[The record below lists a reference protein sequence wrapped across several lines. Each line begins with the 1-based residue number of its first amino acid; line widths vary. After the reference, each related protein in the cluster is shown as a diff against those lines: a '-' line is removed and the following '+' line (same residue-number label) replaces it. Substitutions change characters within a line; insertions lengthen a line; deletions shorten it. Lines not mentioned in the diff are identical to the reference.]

1 MRSCGLK
8 PSKHASPQY
17 VAAFAEIAARIA
29 VTLADLPR
37 RIRQIRMYVAGGAAL
52 HLYVGERVSRD
63 IDAAFSHRI
72 ALPNNLDVAFR
83 DADGGARVLYFDRQ
97 YSHTLALLHE
107 DAYDDSRPIDLPNV
121 DPDVLEVRLL
131 TPTDLAVSKLGR
143 FSEQDRHDIV
153 TLARHALIAATD
165 VKQRAEAALVA
176 YVGDLRRVQ
185 RSIEIACRLI
195 ADESRR
201 R

>member
-1 MRSCGLK
+1 LK
-8 PSKHASPQY
+8 PSKHASPTY

-29 VTLADLPR
+29 ATLADLPR
-37 RIRQIRMYVAGGAAL
+37 RARPIRMYVAGGAAL

-83 DADGGARVLYFDRQ
+83 DADGSARVLYFDRQ
-97 YSHTLALLHE
+97 YSDTLALLHE
-107 DAYDDSRPIDLPNV
+107 DSYDDSRPIDLPNI

-131 TPTDLAVSKLGR
+131 TPVDLAISKLGR
-143 FSEQDRHDIV
+143 FSAQDRDDIV
-153 TLARHALIAATD
+153 TLARHRLIAAID
-165 VKQRAEAALVA
+165 VRQRAEAALVA
-176 YVGDLRRVQ
+176 YVGDLTRVQ
-185 RSIEIACRLI
+185 GSIEIACRLI